1 MKVLKRN
8 GESEDVSFDKV
19 INRIK
24 ALSYELE
31 TVDPVEVAQKVCAR
45 IYDGVRTSELD
56 ELAASICSSMMVT
69 HPDYG
74 KLASRICVSN
84 HHKNTSPS
92 FSETIGALWANVDE
106 EGRGNPLV
114 SAELYDVVMKNK
126 DKLNA
131 VIDYGRDFDFD
142 FFGFKTLE
150 RSYLFRVKGRVVERP
165 QHMFMRVALGI
176 HGADVKDAIQ
186 TYNLMSRKYFIH
198 ATPTLFNAGT
208 RTPQLS
214 SCFLMNVS
222 DSIADENGIYE
233 ALKEFAVISKNA
245 GGMGM
250 NIHDIRSNGSLIR
263 GTNGTSTGI
272 VPMLRVFNNTCRY
285 VNQGGRRKGSNAVYI
300 EPWHADIEAFLE
312 LRKPHGNEEERCR
325 DLFLALWVNDL
336 FMKRVRDNGV
346 WSLFCPN
353 VARGLTTSHG
363 EAFEKLYLEY
373 EAAGKYMKQVPAQKL
388 WFKIL
393 ESQIESG
400 QPYML
405 YKDHANA
412 KSNQKNLGT
421 IKSSNL
427 CVAPETMVL
436 TEDGY
441 FPIKDLVNSR
451 VKVWNGHEFSEVV
464 VKKTGV
470 QQKLVR
476 VAFSNGSE
484 LRCTPYHKFYTET
497 SRQPSCKSLPVIVDA
512 KDLSIGTKIIRF
524 NTPILNTGTVTMKSP
539 YTHGLFCAE
548 GTYSNS
554 TTPKPCEFKRTDDS
568 MFCKRHQHYKLLN
581 LNDNNICC
589 ASSGEKIPLISL
601 YGEKKNLLQH
611 IDYVYAFPSTKNI
624 CVGLHHDIEEKYYV
638 PINGTI
644 DTKLRWLEG
653 YLDGDGCV
661 IQLNGIKNIQVGSVE
676 KAFLQQVLYLL
687 QTLGINA
694 KISLAVGERQT
705 VMPDGHGGQKMYDCK
720 PLYRLNIDCNSVINL
735 QTLGFAPKRLDI
747 KDPRK
752 PHHMTNAL
760 IKVTKV
766 EDVGDVDDTY
776 CFNEPK
782 KHAGIFNGIL
792 TGQCS
797 EIIEYSDEKE
807 TAVCNLAS
815 LALPSF
821 VEKGEDGVVRYN
833 FDMLHEVAKVATK
846 NLNKVIDINYY
857 PVAKCRRSNLR
868 HRPIGIGVQ
877 GLADVFIKMRM
888 PFDSAEA
895 KALNRDIFETIYHA
909 AVECSMEIARKRAT
923 EMAKWGG
930 DGEYCLKLNEFEQ
943 ECMRGPWPGSYSTFA
958 GSPASEGKL
967 QFDLWGIAPSD
978 RYDWAALKADVMKWG
993 MRNSLLMAPMPTAS
1007 TSQILGFNE
1016 CFEPITSNIYKRKT
1030 LAGEFI
1036 MVNNYLVQDLIA
1048 LGLWTKDIQD
1058 QIVINDGSIQEVD
1071 AIPKELKELYKTVWE
1086 IKQRVIIDMAADRGA
1101 FVCQSQSM
1109 NLFMEDPDFKKLTSM
1124 HFYAWERGLKTGMY
1138 YLRSKPKAQA
1148 QKFAIDP
1155 SKMKLSN
1162 LKSGDARKIICTD
1175 EVCTVCSS

>member
-8 GESEDVSFDKV
+8 GDSEDVSFDKV

-176 HGADVKDAIQ
+176 HGSDVKDAIQ

-250 NIHDIRSNGSLIR
+250 NIHDIRGNGSLIR

-436 TEDGY
+436 TEKGSL
-441 FPIKDLVNSR
+441 PIYTLVGQDVR
-451 VKVWNGHEFSEVV
+451 VWNGEEFSDTVV
-464 VKKTGV
+464 HQTGFG
-470 QQKLVR
+470 QKLITVY
-476 VAFSNGSE
+476 FSNDKS
-484 LRCTPYHKFYTET
+484 LRCTPYHKFFVMLDGEMTT
-497 SRQPSCKSLPVIVDA
+497 VDA
-512 KDLSIGTKIIRF
+512 SELKVGMQLM
-524 NTPILNTGTVTMKSP
+524 P
-539 YTHGLFCAE
+539 
-548 GTYSNS
+548 
-554 TTPKPCEFKRTDDS
+554 
-568 MFCKRHQHYKLLN
+568 YKLHAEDKLH
-581 LNDNNICC
+581 
-589 ASSGEKIPLISL
+589 A
-601 YGEKKNLLQH
+601 
-611 IDYVYAFPSTKNI
+611 V
-624 CVGLHHDIEEKYYV
+624 CV
-638 PINGTI
+638 T
-644 DTKLRWLEG
+644 
-653 YLDGDGCV
+653 
-661 IQLNGIKNIQVGSVE
+661 Q
-676 KAFLQQVLYLL
+676 
-687 QTLGINA
+687 
-694 KISLAVGERQT
+694 
-705 VMPDGHGGQKMYDCK
+705 
-720 PLYRLNIDCNSVINL
+720 
-735 QTLGFAPKRLDI
+735 
-747 KDPRK
+747 
-752 PHHMTNAL
+752 
-760 IKVTKV
+760 V
-766 EDVGDVDDTY
+766 EDTGDVDDTY

-1162 LKSGDARKIICTD
+1162 LKSGDAKKIICTD